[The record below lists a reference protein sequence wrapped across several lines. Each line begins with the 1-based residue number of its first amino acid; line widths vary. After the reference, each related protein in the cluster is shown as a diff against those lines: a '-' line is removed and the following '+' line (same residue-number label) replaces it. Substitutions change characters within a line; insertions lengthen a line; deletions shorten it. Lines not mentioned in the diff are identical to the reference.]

1 MVAQQ
6 EKWQSSL
13 LWLIGEWI
21 ELPNQLLVCLNLC
34 GSYDTE
40 GVYLHNRWRMEGAFG
55 LVNGT
60 TPLRDPY
67 ITVSVW
73 CFCILIGAVWQETL
87 LRFS

>member
-13 LWLIGEWI
+13 LWSIGEWI
-21 ELPNQLLVCLNLC
+21 EPAACVLNLC

-60 TPLRDPY
+60 APLCDPHN
-67 ITVSVW
+67 TVSVW
-73 CFCILIGAVWQETL
+73 CGCILIGAVVY
-87 LRFS
+87 